1 MDEKETVERS
11 VKQGPQRGFRHNRY
25 SFEEKLRAVKLRL
38 EEGFKGELVSAETGV
53 STSSLALWVR
63 AFRKEGEMC
72 LRRES
77 SPRPGVWGLG
87 GFGPPR
93 RGLRLPRPVVERI
106 LEMKRGNPWYGVKKI
121 ADGLRRWFFLEASP
135 ETVRKT
141 LHEADMMGER
151 RKARRNLARPRF
163 FERATPNQMWQTD
176 IFTFRL
182 GGKYAY
188 AVAFMDD
195 YSRYIVNL
203 ELYRSPT
210 AECVVETYRVA
221 VGEYSPPKEM
231 LTDRGPQ
238 YYNWRGKSRFA
249 SELQKDRVAHLV
261 SRPQHPMTLGKVE
274 RFWASMWQ
282 EFLVR
287 AQFDSFESARER
299 LKLWVKYYNHRR
311 PHQGIGGLCP
321 ADRFFEIQGE
331 VKKTIQSGI
340 QDNLLEMALRGQPK
354 APFYLIGRMEGQSVV
369 LKAEKGKLKLSV
381 NDKEMTYDLE
391 KGNGSANGQGETQ
404 APGDHAELTHGV
416 GESPGGAGDM
426 DGAGEDGAGNEDASG
441 AVHYAPA
448 VAGAGDGGDAAG
460 AGASGEPGGRGGLV
474 ASDPGAHGQEAAAGG
489 QGGPE
494 ETSPA
499 AGGGCPA
506 GENAL
511 RCVNYVHGSEGAP
524 SHRDDREG
532 ALGAD
537 DGNSSGGGARGLPEN
552 LLQVGEEGAVG
563 DAGGGKGRDGGAPGD
578 GADAGGPGAEGASG
592 DALRETGAHGGDG
605 GPEAHAPAA
614 GAPGR

>member
-1 MDEKETVERS
+1 MDEKETVEKS
-11 VKQGPQRGFRHNRY
+11 VKRGRQNGSRHNRY
-25 SFEEKLRAVKLRL
+25 SFEEKLRAVKLHL

-63 AFRKEGEMC
+63 AFRKEGEMG

-77 SPRPGVWGLG
+77 SPRPG
-87 GFGPPR
+87 R
-93 RGLRLPRPVVERI
+93 RLPRPGVEKI
-106 LEMKRGNPWYGVKKI
+106 LEMKRGNPFFGVKKI
-121 ADGLRRWFFLEASP
+121 ADALRRWFFLEASP

-141 LHEADMMGER
+141 LHEADLMPER
-151 RKARRNLARPRF
+151 RKARRNLVRPRF

-381 NDKEMTYDLE
+381 DDKEMTYDLE
-391 KGNGSANGQGETQ
+391 KGNGGANGQGEAQ
-404 APGDHAELTHGV
+404 APGEHAELTHGL
-416 GESPGGAGDM
+416 GEGPGGAGDM
-426 DGAGEDGAGNEDASG
+426 DGAGEDGAGDEDAPG

-460 AGASGEPGGRGGLV
+460 AGAPGEPGGRGGLV
-474 ASDPGAHGQEAAAGG
+474 PSDPGADRQEAAAGG
-489 QGGPE
+489 QGGAE
-494 ETSPA
+494 EAPPA

-537 DGNSSGGGARGLPEN
+537 DGNSGGGGARGLPEN

-563 DAGGGKGRDGGAPGD
+563 DAGGGEGRDGGAACD
-578 GADAGGPGAEGASG
+578 GADAGGPGAKETGG
-592 DALRETGAHGGDG
+592 DAVREAGAHGRDG
-605 GPEAHAPAA
+605 RPEAHAPAPGEA
-614 GAPGR
+614 GR

>member
-1 MDEKETVERS
+1 MDEKKSVE
-11 VKQGPQRGFRHNRY
+11 KALKRGSPTGTRRKRY
-25 SFEEKLRAVKLRL
+25 TFEEKLRAVKLHL
-38 EEGFKGELVSAETGV
+38 EEGFKAELVSVETGV
-53 STSSLALWVR
+53 STSSLGTWLR
-63 AFRKEGEMC
+63 DYRKEGEMG
-72 LRRES
+72 LRRQA
-77 SPRPGVWGLG
+77 SPRPG
-87 GFGPPR
+87 R
-93 RGLRLPRPVVERI
+93 RLPRPVKEKI
-106 LEMKRGNPWYGVKKI
+106 LEMKRGNPFFGVKRI

-141 LHEADMMGER
+141 LHEADLMNER
-151 RKARRNLARPRF
+151 VKARRNLVRPRY
-163 FERATPNQMWQTD
+163 FERATPNQMWQSD

-188 AVAFMDD
+188 AVAFLDD
-195 YSRYIVNL
+195 YSRYVVNL

-238 YYNWRGKSRFA
+238 YFNWRGKSRFA
-249 SELQKDRVAHLV
+249 SELTKDRVAHLV

-381 NDKEMTYDLE
+381 DDKEMTYDLE
-391 KGNGSANGQGETQ
+391 KRTTGSGENETQ
-404 APGDHAELTHGV
+404 ADGAHAVLAHGLGKGPGGV
-416 GESPGGAGDM
+416 GDL
-426 DGAGEDGAGNEDASG
+426 DGAREDGGGDEDLG
-441 AVHYAPA
+441 RAVYDAPA
-448 VAGAGDGGDAAG
+448 VAGARDGGDAAG
-460 AGASGEPGGRGGLV
+460 LGAEGEPGGRGG
-474 ASDPGAHGQEAAAGG
+474 AQSSDPGADGQEAAADRQGEAAEEAGG
-489 QGGPE
+489 TP
-494 ETSPA
+494 
-499 AGGGCPA
+499 GGCPT
-506 GENAL
+506 GKTSL
-511 RCVNYVHGSEGAP
+511 RSVNYGHGSEGAP
-524 SHRDDREG
+524 AHRDDREG
-532 ALGAD
+532 AGGAH
-537 DGNSSGGGARGLPEN
+537 DGDSGSGGARGLPEN
-552 LLQVGEEGAVG
+552 LLQVGEEGAAG
-563 DAGGGKGRDGGAPGD
+563 DAGSRTERDVGSAGHGSDCGSSRPENAGGGANGEAGPYGSD
-578 GADAGGPGAEGASG
+578 GRA
-592 DALRETGAHGGDG
+592 AL
-605 GPEAHAPAA
+605 HAPTPGEA
-614 GAPGR
+614 GR